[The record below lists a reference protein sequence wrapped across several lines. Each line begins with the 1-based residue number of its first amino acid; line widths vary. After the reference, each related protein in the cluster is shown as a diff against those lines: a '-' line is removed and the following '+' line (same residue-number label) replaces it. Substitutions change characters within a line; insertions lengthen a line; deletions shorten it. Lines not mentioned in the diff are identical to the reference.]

1 MREPPAPPL
10 NYVFELDVIEDRRKF
25 PLLCPAFV
33 MIAVL
38 LSSCGGDSG
47 IGSSGW
53 EENHGN
59 EIIVKMR
66 RSSGRMQRYGT
77 VMARDVYNDVVDG
90 MRWAAGVPV
99 TSALENRHPA
109 KVVNLSV
116 ASVDACS
123 WTFQDAIDDLMGQGV
138 TVVAAASS
146 DVVNEIDASP
156 GCRNMIS
163 VTKSDQASRRVLGGN
178 THSRV
183 TLSSPGTNIGALSHT
198 GTRVPADA
206 SHGDMHGT
214 SLAAPQVSGVVS
226 LMLTTNPWLTPA
238 EVASIL
244 KRTARFASIASETRS
259 RRVISPGRGIHD
271 AAGCCIDC
279 CRRAK

>member
-1 MREPPAPPL
+1 MKGPPAPPL

-38 LSSCGGDSG
+38 LSSSGGT
-47 IGSSGW
+47 
-53 EENHGN
+53 
-59 EIIVKMR
+59 
-66 RSSGRMQRYGT
+66 QRYGT
-77 VMARDVYNDVVDG
+77 VMARGMYNDVVDG
-90 MRWAAGVPV
+90 TRWAAVPV
-99 TSALENRHPA
+99 TRALENRRPEKA
-109 KVVNLSV
+109 VNLSV

-138 TVVAAASS
+138 TVFAAASS

-163 VTKSDQASRRVLGGN
+163 VTKSNQAGRRVLGGN

-183 TLSSPGTNIGALSHT
+183 TLSSPGTNIGTLSHT

>member
-1 MREPPAPPL
+1 MKGPPAPPL

-47 IGSSGW
+47 VGSIGW
-53 EENHGN
+53 KENHGN
-59 EIIVKMR
+59 EIVVKMR
-66 RSSGRMQRYGT
+66 RSSGGTQRYGT
-77 VMARDVYNDVVDG
+77 VMARDMYNDVVDG
-90 MRWAAGVPV
+90 TRWATVPV
-99 TSALENRHPA
+99 TRALENRRPEKA
-109 KVVNLSV
+109 VNLSV

-138 TVVAAASS
+138 TVVAAASN
-146 DVVNEIDASP
+146 DVVSEIDASP
-156 GCRNMIS
+156 GRRDMIS
-163 VTKSDQASRRVLGGN
+163 VAKSDQAGRRVLGGN

-183 TLSSPGTNIGALSHT
+183 TLSSPGTNIGTLSHT

-226 LMLTTNPWLTPA
+226 LMLTTNPWLTPP

-259 RRVISPGRGIHD
+259 RRVISPRGGIHD

-279 CRRAK
+279 CRRAE